1 MQFLARNSS
10 SSATAR
16 AAPSSGAVPVP
27 ISSTSTREFG
37 VAASS
42 MVFKFSMWAEKV
54 DKSAAIDCSSPMSTR
69 TRSKSGSTA
78 CCAATGI
85 PDCAASAAIPVV
97 FCATVL
103 PPVFGPLMTSTRSSP
118 PRVSVMGNGAIF
130 LAEFVLQ
137 HRMARAFQTQFIR
150 CRKLGHRGVKFP
162 RESRPCKHAIK
173 LRNGPC
179 SSEERPAD
187 HLQFLSELAQ
197 NPQNF
202 RSFILGKLHQL
213 VVGFDGFERLQED
226 RLPRRAGSVHHAGN
240 APPMLGTHGNHEA
253 IVSQQIGRA
262 SCRERVLIWVVG

>member
-97 FCATVL
+97 FSATVL

-118 PRVSVMGNGAIF
+118 PRVSVMGT
-130 LAEFVLQ
+130 
-137 HRMARAFQTQFIR
+137 MARFSLRSLSSSTGWRAPSKRNSFVAENSGIAASNSPANRARANTLSSSAMVPAAVRSGPRIICNFSVSSRKIR
-150 CRKLGHRGVKFP
+150 RISAASSSASCTSWLLASTVSNGSRKTVCPVALA
-162 RESRPCKHAIK
+162 PCTTPGML
-173 LRNGPC
+173 LRC
-179 SSEERPAD
+179 SARTGITKRS
-187 HLQFLSELAQ
+187 
-197 NPQNF
+197 F
-202 RSFILGKLHQL
+202 RS
-213 VVGFDGFERLQED
+213 V
-226 RLPRRAGSVHHAGN
+226 
-240 APPMLGTHGNHEA
+240 T
-253 IVSQQIGRA
+253 
-262 SCRERVLIWVVG
+262 